1 MKNKNIIIIINFL
14 VIVFSVGAIV
24 LNLIQCEYFTQ
35 MVFSLSFVSAIL
47 LIISILFI
55 RDSDKKLRI
64 SISEPKT
71 NKKAEE
77 ETIEKVE
84 AEENN
89 HCLELVDAIDK
100 TLPIEQVFEL
110 KFQKLS
116 AAIELVAGLAY
127 VVNNNIL
134 QLKSTY
140 ALLENDLQK
149 EIIIGSGLTGEV
161 AKSGIPIVIDIDEQ
175 IDIEVIS
182 GLGKS
187 KPNFLYILPIYK
199 KKKIFAV
206 IELAT
211 YKKLTENRVKFLIE
225 AFEK

>member
-1 MKNKNIIIIINFL
+1 MKNKKTIIFLNFL
-14 VIVFSVGAIV
+14 VIVLSAGAIV
-24 LNLIQCEYFTQ
+24 LNLLQCEYFTQ
-35 MVFSLSFVSAIL
+35 MVFSLSFVSVIL
-47 LIISILFI
+47 LIISIMFI
-55 RDSDKKLRI
+55 RDSDKKLKI
-64 SISEPKT
+64 STSETKT
-71 NKKAEE
+71 NKEVGEE
-77 ETIEKVE
+77 IIEKVE
-84 AEENN
+84 LEENN

-100 TLPIEQVFEL
+100 KLAIEKIFEL

-116 AAIELVAGLAY
+116 KAIELVAGLAY
-127 VVNNNIL
+127 VINNNIL

-140 ALLENDLQK
+140 ALLGNDLQK
-149 EIIIGSGLTGEV
+149 EITIGNGLTGEV

-175 IDIEVIS
+175 IDIEVVS

-199 KKKIFAV
+199 KEKIFAV